1 MLMFCAWGVRIQS
14 VKTIGEYLMYGVCGL
29 ALAVGA
35 CWWYS
40 ASGFDFRQVFMLVLG
55 LAFVATSVF
64 LLHRDG
70 KAELKRSRNASKEK
84 KEWSKAARIR
94 TALPFDEL
102 AVNFKE
108 LSKTTEETV
117 AEKSYLSWNS
127 GSFGDIRIQQLDA
140 EAWIALFWLRSDWA
154 LTDRQ
159 VEGIC
164 RRESVEMP
172 AHFRKMQAHGVAVY
186 RQGILT
192 LYPSVHK
199 EEFEDAF
206 LTSVLQPRDAFNTWL
221 EEYTME

>member
-1 MLMFCAWGVRIQS
+1 MLILGPTLMLGS
-14 VKTIGEYLMYGVCGL
+14 V
-29 ALAVGA
+29 
-35 CWWYS
+35 W
-40 ASGFDFRQVFMLVLG
+40 
-55 LAFVATSVF
+55 
-64 LLHRDG
+64 LLRRDG
-70 KAELKRSRNASKEK
+70 KAELKRSRNASKQK

-140 EAWIALFWLRSDWA
+140 EAWIALFWVRSDWT

-172 AHFRKMQAHGVAVY
+172 AHFRKMQSHGVAVY
-186 RQGILT
+186 QQGVLS
-192 LYPSVHK
+192 LYPAVHK

-206 LTSVLQPRDAFNTWL
+206 LTSVLQPRDAFKPWL